1 MLQFPIVFP
10 AGDEAV
16 LEILDKTDVGAV
28 SQTGI
33 GIVGE
38 DQIHCTAL
46 QQVHTSDGSL
56 VGDLDMDVRV
66 FLVETAQ
73 VRDQKIPADGIT
85 GADTELSSAERTGLH
100 NLHLSAF
107 DEIHGRFNVTQ
118 QNLAFRGQLYL
129 FGTADEK
136 GLVQFLLQYLDG
148 LADR

>member
-1 MLQFPIVFP
+1 
-10 AGDEAV
+10 
-16 LEILDKTDVGAV
+16 
-28 SQTGI
+28 
-33 GIVGE
+33 
-38 DQIHCTAL
+38 
-46 QQVHTSDGSL
+46 
-56 VGDLDMDVRV
+56 MDVWV

-100 NLHLSAF
+100 NLSAF

-118 QNLAFRGQLYL
+118 KNLPLRCQLYL
-129 FGTADEK
+129 FCAADEK